1 MFQQYSSEN
10 HNSCSSCS
18 RSSSSG
24 ECLELALLQEAVL
37 PVPPPWPAY
46 KFYFFFFF
54 TFPRHLQCC
63 TVNLP
68 PKNSQGGNRFV
79 FSCTTS
85 PDLVHWMIRKVI
97 LEHFRNAALS
107 SCSVSVSG
115 MGEKK
120 SCLGWGVKYSH
131 VCVVMGFC
139 WVWEQEKAQPGWL
152 CEISLVILLVCVS
165 AGFRKGRFLYCTNTF
180 SSISGAVHT
189 FLIIEDKIKRGHA
202 VLISEYVICEK
213 NPWLFCS
220 IVWFLSVNLALYLTD
235 PCTKTTHSPPY

>member
-1 MFQQYSSEN
+1 MFQQHSSEN

-24 ECLELALLQEAVL
+24 KCLELALLQEAVL
-37 PVPPPWPAY
+37 PVTPPWPAY
-46 KFYFFFFF
+46 KFYFLFFSP
-54 TFPRHLQCC
+54 FPGIYSAAQWTCHLK
-63 TVNLP
+63 TAR
-68 PKNSQGGNRFV
+68 GGNRFV

-152 CEISLVILLVCVS
+152 CETSLVILLVCVS

-189 FLIIEDKIKRGHA
+189 FLIIEDKIKRGH
-202 VLISEYVICEK
+202 VVFICEK
-213 NPWLFCS
+213 KTWLFCS
-220 IVWFLSVNLALYLTD
+220 IVWFLNLELYLTD